1 VVAIA
6 PAPDALSA
14 LISIKTG
21 TSSPSVARRPLQPER
36 SAFSFNRHP
45 GPDPGSIFFNP
56 LAKQGKG
63 GCRIKSGMTKP
74 DQSNR

>member
-1 VVAIA
+1 MA
-6 PAPDALSA
+6 PL
-14 LISIKTG
+14 L
-21 TSSPSVARRPLQPER
+21 ER